1 MRTIKQFLILALVAL
16 LAGNIATAIYQ
27 GSSDRKIGPVI
38 TCDEVTLEISATA
51 MESELLQGVTAYD
64 PQDGDLTG
72 QVIVASI
79 SKLISNDTAKVTYLV
94 FDSDDNMASYVRRIR
109 YYDYRKPTFAI
120 DPRLPLVYP
129 NSAEVSVLDR
139 VTAQDVVD
147 GDISQQIR
155 VSTLAAT
162 DDPEVFDITLQ
173 VTNTMGDTAW
183 LRLPVQK
190 LGADSG
196 RPTVELKEYL
206 LYAEKETRF
215 DPVSYLSTVR
225 LASGE
230 QAVLEDVKIEGEV
243 DTSQVG
249 TYRVTYSYHDNGSV
263 GKAFLTVV
271 VL

>member
-27 GSSDRKIGPVI
+27 GSSDRTVGPTI
-38 TCDEVTLEISATA
+38 TCDEVILEISATA
-51 MESELLQGVTAYD
+51 MESELLQGITASD
-64 PQDGDLTG
+64 PQDGDLTD
-72 QVIVASI
+72 QVIVASV
-79 SKLISNDTAKVTYLV
+79 SKLISSDTAKVTYLV
-94 FDSDDNMASYVRRIR
+94 FDSDDNMASFVRRIR
-109 YYDYRKPTFAI
+109 YYDYRKPTFSI

-129 NSAEVSVLDR
+129 STAEVSVLDR

-162 DDPEVFDITLQ
+162 EDAEVFDITVQ

-183 LRLPVQK
+183 LKLPVQK
-190 LGADSG
+190 LAPDSG

-206 LYAEKETRF
+206 LYAEKETNF
-215 DPVSYLSTVR
+215 DPVTYISNVR
-225 LASGE
+225 LASGD
-230 QAVLEDVKIEGEV
+230 QGSIEDVKVEGTV
-243 DTSQVG
+243 DTSQEG
-249 TYRVTYSYHDNGSV
+249 TYRVTYSYHAGGSV
-263 GKAFLTVV
+263 GKAILTVV